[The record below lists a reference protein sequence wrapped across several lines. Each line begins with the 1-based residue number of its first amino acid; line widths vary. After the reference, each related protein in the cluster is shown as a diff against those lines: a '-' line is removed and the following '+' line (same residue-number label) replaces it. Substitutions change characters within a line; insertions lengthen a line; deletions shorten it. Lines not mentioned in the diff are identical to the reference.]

1 VPRAQSAAIDTAV
14 PGDPA
19 GWRRASVAAE
29 HDLVRQHPRPGYRM
43 IRGMLRLEG
52 WRMKRKRV
60 HRLWRQEGLKV
71 SGIQHK
77 RTLLGHSEN
86 GILRRPAE
94 HINHVW
100 AIDFIYD
107 TDARDRSLKW
117 LSGVN
122 EFTRECVALEVGR
135 SMTASGVAEV
145 TDRPVHHAGRAQAHP
160 QPQRARFHRQDD

>member
-1 VPRAQSAAIDTAV
+1 
-14 PGDPA
+14 
-19 GWRRASVAAE
+19 
-29 HDLVRQHPRPGYRM
+29 
-43 IRGMLRLEG
+43 
-52 WRMKRKRV
+52 MKRKRV